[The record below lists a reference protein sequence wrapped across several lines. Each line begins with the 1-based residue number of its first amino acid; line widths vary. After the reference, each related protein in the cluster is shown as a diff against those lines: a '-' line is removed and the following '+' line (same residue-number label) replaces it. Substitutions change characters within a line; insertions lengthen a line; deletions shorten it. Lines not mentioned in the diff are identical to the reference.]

1 MIAFVLE
8 NHKIRD
14 KYVQKL
20 LLHIQNKSN
29 FLYLWSK
36 EKKRPNPYGMFSQ
49 NLPISVAFSAI
60 LKKRGYHNAT
70 QAALIGAKGKI
81 KTGDDSAADL
91 KCLKAG

>member
-1 MIAFVLE
+1 MSLRTI
-8 NHKIRD
+8 
-14 KYVQKL
+14 KYATNTYKNYFYTFRINRISCTYGQR
-20 LLHIQNKSN
+20 
-29 FLYLWSK
+29 K
-36 EKKRPNPYGMFSQ
+36 EKRPNPYGMFSQ